1 VNTGGNRW
9 RRLWAL
15 IVFVLLTQPH
25 LDDEGRQRLRF
36 GVFELGHSAFFG
48 VLGFLLSHALM
59 RVQLRRFV
67 WWTVVLLTLYGII
80 GELLQATVPGRSPS
94 ITDVFADGLGAFV
107 GATCLTVLARMS
119 GGASL
124 GRALRLWPRNRPA
137 APDLSLLEQSVL
149 PAAEHRWNAE

>member
-9 RRLWAL
+9 RRLIATSNLGAWVLVLAWAL

-67 WWTVVLLTLYGII
+67 
-80 GELLQATVPGRSPS
+80 
-94 ITDVFADGLGAFV
+94 
-107 GATCLTVLARMS
+107 
-119 GGASL
+119 
-124 GRALRLWPRNRPA
+124 
-137 APDLSLLEQSVL
+137 
-149 PAAEHRWNAE
+149 